1 MLRTVSSLIRNVLAG
16 ILLCLSVPTTAAPLI
31 GELAPALDLP
41 TLDPAHLGPTLGPRI
56 SISPRSGHIWV
67 VDFFAT
73 WCGPCL
79 KSTTALEEVLRPLG
93 DRVTLIVVDVSQP
106 AELVI
111 AHFQKQPLP
120 RGAKLALDRDGQ
132 AAKRW
137 GQDRFPTTFLID
149 DRGIIAH
156 INRGYGP
163 GYPAR
168 MERWLRQMLSPP
180 VAQPPQTLS
189 Q

>member
-1 MLRTVSSLIRNVLAG
+1 MMPFARFLIHT
-16 ILLCLSVPTTAAPLI
+16 LLCGFLLGLSTPAGAAPII
-31 GELAPALDLP
+31 GEPAPPLDLP
-41 TLDPAHLGPTLGPRI
+41 TLELHRPGTPLGPRI
-56 SISPRSGHIWV
+56 SITPGTGHLWV

-79 KSTTALEEVLRPLG
+79 KATAALDEVLRPFG

-106 AELVI
+106 AELV
-111 AHFQKQPLP
+111 AEHFLKNALP
-120 RGAKLALDRDGQ
+120 KGAKLVLDRDGQ

-137 GQDRFPTTFLID
+137 GQDRFPTTFLLD
-149 DRGIIAH
+149 DRGVITH

-168 MERWLRQMLSPP
+168 IDRWLRSMLPP
-180 VAQPPQTLS
+180 PTSS